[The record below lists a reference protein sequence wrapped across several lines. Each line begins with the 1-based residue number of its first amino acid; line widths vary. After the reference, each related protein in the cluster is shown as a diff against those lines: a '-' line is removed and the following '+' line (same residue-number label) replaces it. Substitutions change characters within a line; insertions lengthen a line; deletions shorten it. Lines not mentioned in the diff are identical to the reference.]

1 MSMFLCHTCDNLR
14 DADDGCDEGPN
25 NSLIC
30 QDCLDEMLRCDLC
43 DKVFDEDVCAELIG
57 DDGSLTCF
65 ECAELIG
72 DDGSLTC
79 FECAEDVRAQNEQA
93 KDERQRI
100 SVGGHKDGG
109 SAS

>member
-30 QDCLDEMLRCDLC
+30 QDCLDEMPRCDLC
-43 DKVFDEDVCAELIG
+43 DKVFDEDVCVELIG
-57 DDGSLTCF
+57 DDR
-65 ECAELIG
+65 
-72 DDGSLTC
+72 SLTC

-93 KDERQRI
+93 KDERQMI